1 MPLPGNEGNFLRINK
16 QRKSNEAIYDAG
28 YSRISGGI
36 RGSSEK
42 NRSFGEK
49 PADSVGRL
57 HRLWARW
64 RAVLEKVRALQEKY
78 GSEKVIA
85 LMGNHEKALLDW
97 LEEYADVNRH
107 IGSVERYRSREW
119 LASDADGDYETLHSF
134 LKEEHF
140 QEFLEKEAHLSE
152 DSRNAEAV
160 RLMLED
166 AGELITW
173 MCHLPYFYETER
185 QILVHAGIAEWGEKD
200 WLCVTSRELMVGKR
214 TVSRGAF
221 HKDVIAGHIS
231 TAKISGNRTYD
242 GIWHDGQSHYYLDG
256 TTWRSGKI
264 PVLEYDSETEK
275 YREIW

>member
-1 MPLPGNEGNFLRINK
+1 MSLPGNERNFLCINK
-16 QRKSNEAIYDAG
+16 QRKSNEAIYDVR

-42 NRSFGEK
+42 TDLSGKNQLILLGDYIDYG
-49 PADSVGRL
+49 PDG
-57 HRLWARW
+57 

-78 GSEKVIA
+78 SSEKVIA

-107 IGSVERYRSREW
+107 IGSVEQYRSREW
-119 LASDADGDYETLHSF
+119 LTSDADGDYETLHSF

-160 RLMLED
+160 RLMFED
-166 AGELITW
+166 AGDLITW
-173 MCHLPYFYETER
+173 MRHFPYFYETER

-264 PVLEYDSETEK
+264 PVLEYDSETGK
-275 YREIW
+275 YREI

>member
-16 QRKSNEAIYDAG
+16 QRKSNEAIYDVG

-42 NRSFGEK
+42 TDLSGKNQLILLGDYIDYGPE
-49 PADSVGRL
+49 
-57 HRLWARW
+57 
-64 RAVLEKVRALQEKY
+64 VRALQEKY

-107 IGSVERYRSREW
+107 IGSVEQYRSREW

-140 QEFLEKEAHLSE
+140 REFLEKEVLLSA
-152 DSRNAEAV
+152 DSQNAEAV

-264 PVLEYDSETEK
+264 PVLEYDSETGK
-275 YREIW
+275 YREI